1 MYVQVDS
8 NEHVHSLISFT
19 HHYPNRGS
27 QEERIT
33 ILNMALTEKGI
44 VYGTHYDP
52 NYDPTQTA
60 VSQPLITQPNPAFT
74 DTALS
79 DIEEDGVYL

>member
-1 MYVQVDS
+1 
-8 NEHVHSLISFT
+8 
-19 HHYPNRGS
+19 
-27 QEERIT
+27 
-33 ILNMALTEKGI
+33 MALTEKGI
-44 VYGTHYDP
+44 VYGSHYDP
-52 NYDPTQTA
+52 NYDPTPTA